1 MLIHCASGP
10 SRVLLDNGAIHT
22 QLLIVIPVVRSQRF
36 SLLRQWYAFACVH
49 ACIHACRF
57 MRVCVHAYMCAC
69 LYACVVRV
77 HVGVCLCVRLRQ
89 SALSRL
95 AVEVAAICPAN
106 LVHARNYT
114 ALGGREDVLHRFT
127 RGGEHRGSD
136 EDVHVR
142 QERRWRAAPAE
153 RFSERG

>member
-1 MLIHCASGP
+1 
-10 SRVLLDNGAIHT
+10 
-22 QLLIVIPVVRSQRF
+22 
-36 SLLRQWYAFACVH
+36 
-49 ACIHACRF
+49 
-57 MRVCVHAYMCAC
+57 MC
-69 LYACVVRV
+69 
-77 HVGVCLCVRLRQ
+77 VCLCVRLRQ

-142 QERRWRAAPAE
+142 TPRAPVWRAAPAE
-153 RFSERG
+153 RLSERLKSSGQLRRIFKMLS

>member
-1 MLIHCASGP
+1 
-10 SRVLLDNGAIHT
+10 
-22 QLLIVIPVVRSQRF
+22 
-36 SLLRQWYAFACVH
+36 
-49 ACIHACRF
+49 
-57 MRVCVHAYMCAC
+57 MCAC

-142 QERRWRAAPAE
+142 TPRAVARRASRALQREGVNRADCGQMQENDIYQIC
-153 RFSERG
+153 

>member
-1 MLIHCASGP
+1 MPICL
-10 SRVLLDNGAIHT
+10 
-22 QLLIVIPVVRSQRF
+22 RSAR
-36 SLLRQWYAFACVH
+36 A
-49 ACIHACRF
+49 
-57 MRVCVHAYMCAC
+57 CAC
-69 LYACVVRV
+69 A
-77 HVGVCLCVRLRQ
+77 CVRLRE

-95 AVEVAAICPAN
+95 AVQVAAICPAN

>member
-1 MLIHCASGP
+1 MRAG
-10 SRVLLDNGAIHT
+10 
-22 QLLIVIPVVRSQRF
+22 
-36 SLLRQWYAFACVH
+36 LRAY
-49 ACIHACRF
+49 
-57 MRVCVHAYMCAC
+57 VCMC
-69 LYACVVRV
+69 
-77 HVGVCLCVRLRQ
+77 VCLCVRLRQ

-142 QERRWRAAPAE
+142 TPRAPVARRASRALQRE
-153 RFSERG
+153 GVKSGG

>member
-1 MLIHCASGP
+1 MC
-10 SRVLLDNGAIHT
+10 
-22 QLLIVIPVVRSQRF
+22 
-36 SLLRQWYAFACVH
+36 
-49 ACIHACRF
+49 
-57 MRVCVHAYMCAC
+57 VCVHAYMCAC

-77 HVGVCLCVRLRQ
+77 HVRVFVC
-89 SALSRL
+89 SRL